1 MLSPHEKSP
10 KPKHGLTKPRTFNI
24 NFRRT
29 VCVTVAAGCLAVAPV
44 GLTGVSHRVMAQVA
58 NPSNE
63 DAFATM
69 DATARLLTQATF
81 GPNPDEVMALTG
93 SSPSQWLL
101 AEFSKDASLNLPIIT
116 AVLAQND
123 ESVGCPDSEADEG
136 EDGEDDDVEDGEDG
150 EDDDLEDGDE
160 NVDDEESED
169 EEDSEESE
177 EDDEDLEGD
186 DNEESEDGAEDDED
200 GEGEEGGEGDDEE
213 EDACTVGD
221 AEPLIDPG
229 YTPQIAFWTNA
240 IAGSDQVRQRM
251 AFALSQIMVISNS
264 GGEFLTDTPPAVGYY
279 QDVLTSHA
287 LGNYRDLLEAATY
300 APAMGY
306 YLTYLGN
313 RKGDPATGRVP
324 DENYARELMQL
335 FTIGLVELNM
345 DGTEK
350 TDASGNAIETY
361 TNDDITGLARVFTGL
376 AVECF
381 NFDDRTACDDIVEDE
396 ELTDEEFGEVESE
409 EALYTQPMKM
419 FETQHSALEKSFLGT
434 TIPAG
439 TSGVDSVTMA
449 LDTIFNH
456 SNVPPF
462 VSRQLIQRFV
472 TSHPSPEYIER
483 VATAFAAGS
492 YTLPDGSVVGDGR
505 RGDLQATVAAIL
517 FDDEARSAASLADD
531 AFGKV
536 REPVIRFTN
545 WARAFNVSTV
555 TPEYQTLLQ
564 FAGSNSLLGQQ
575 PYGASSVFNFYRP
588 GYVAPGTLTGAAG
601 LTVPEL
607 QIVNAATTP
616 GYVNFMTAFITGGAQ
631 NSNVEELE
639 EIAAFTGAT
648 FDAAAVQNSFRPN
661 YDFEFDLAMDAEALV
676 DRVEAVMTYITLSPE
691 SKTGIIEAINA
702 IPFNMNDN
710 GLSAARRVHLAIL
723 MVMTTPDYLVQR

>member
-1 MLSPHEKSP
+1 MLSPRIHDFPSCL
-10 KPKHGLTKPRTFNI
+10 GAFPRKKRAAQPSSINYKRALYVTF
-24 NFRRT
+24 
-29 VCVTVAAGCLAVAPV
+29 VTACLSV
-44 GLTGVSHRVMAQVA
+44 GSVGANHRALAQGA
-58 NPSNE
+58 NPTHE
-63 DAFATM
+63 DAFETM
-69 DATARLLTQATF
+69 ASTTRFLTQSTF
-81 GPNPDEVMALTG
+81 GPNADEVISLTG

-101 AEFSKDASLNLPIIT
+101 AEMSREPSLNLPIVT
-116 AVLAQND
+116 ALL
-123 ESVGCPDSEADEG
+123 ER
-136 EDGEDDDVEDGEDG
+136 EDGNVSCA
-150 EDDDLEDGDE
+150 GDE
-160 NVDDEESED
+160 EDEDEDSDEEDFEESED
-169 EEDSEESE
+169 EVSDQEDDDVGDDGEEEEEES
-177 EDDEDLEGD
+177 DEDENG
-186 DNEESEDGAEDDED
+186 EDVCDVEDLD
-200 GEGEEGGEGDDEE
+200 
-213 EDACTVGD
+213 
-221 AEPLIDPG
+221 PLIEPS

-264 GGEFLTDTPPAVGYY
+264 GGELLADTPPAVGYY
-279 QDVLTSHA
+279 QDILTSHA
-287 LGNYRDLLEAATY
+287 LGNYRDLLGAVTY
-300 APAMGY
+300 SPAMGY

-313 RKGDPATGRVP
+313 RKGDPTTGRVP
-324 DENYARELMQL
+324 DENYAREIMQL

-350 TDASGNAIETY
+350 TDANGNAIETY

-381 NFDDRTACDDIVEDE
+381 DFDETVSCDDVSEQE
-396 ELTDEEFGEVESE
+396 SGEEFEDT
-409 EALYTQPMKM
+409 LYTSPMKM
-419 FETQHSALEKSFLGT
+419 FESQHSTLEKSFLGT

-439 TSGVDSVTMA
+439 TGGTESITMA

-456 SNVPPF
+456 PNVPPF

-472 TSHPSPEYIER
+472 TSHPSPAYIER
-483 VATAFAAGS
+483 VAMAFAAGS
-492 YTLPDGSVVGDGR
+492 YTLPSGSVVGDGR
-505 RGDLQATVAAIL
+505 RGDLQATIAAIL
-517 FDDEARSAASLADD
+517 FDDDARDD
-531 AFGKV
+531 ASVFDNTFGKI

-545 WARAFNVSTV
+545 WARAFNVSPV
-555 TPEYQTLLQ
+555 TPEYQTLLPA
-564 FAGSNSLLGQQ
+564 AGSPNLLGQQ

-631 NSNVEELE
+631 SSSAEELQDLAQD
-639 EIAAFTGAT
+639 IGAT
-648 FDAAAVQNSFRPN
+648 LDTAAVQNSFQPN
-661 YDFEFDLAMDAEALV
+661 YDFEFDLATDAEALV

-691 SKTGIIEAINA
+691 SKTGIIDAINA
-702 IPFNMNDN
+702 IPLNMSDN